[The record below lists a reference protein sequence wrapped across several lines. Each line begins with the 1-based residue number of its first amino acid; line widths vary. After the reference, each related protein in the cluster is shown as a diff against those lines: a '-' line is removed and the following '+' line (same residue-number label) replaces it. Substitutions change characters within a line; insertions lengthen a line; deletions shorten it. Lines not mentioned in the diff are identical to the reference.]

1 MATFLA
7 DFPPSLGNETKAGQH
22 YMLIDSFESKNAVAR
37 GGIKLSS
44 IGLYIPA
51 GSLTTTHTGN
61 YSEQEGGALRAG
73 ASSALQTAV
82 SNILQGKQAVAAQGS
97 PSERRSAGAASLAE
111 DAQSLATGFAT
122 KALDATGFISAGGR
136 SPNNYMAVV
145 YGGPKQFRT
154 HSFVFKFFPK
164 NRSETN
170 VVQAIIE
177 EFERGT
183 LPRMSGGTGSAQS
196 LSDPFFKSPRQHEIT
211 FYKGGAGSGGSGS
224 ENTFLFKIG
233 TSVITSMGIN
243 YDPNTN
249 VGFHSDGSPVQ
260 IDLSLSFQEIKFQI
274 SKDNAT
280 GQNLNLSA
288 SVLQAQ
294 SQRDS
299 NLASLGGQN
308 ITPGGGLGGGNDSFR

>member
-22 YMLIDSFESKNAVAR
+22 YMLIDSYESKNAVAR
-37 GGIKLSS
+37 GNKLSS

-61 YSEQEGGALRAG
+61 YGEQEGGALRAG
-73 ASSALQTAV
+73 ASSSLQTAV
-82 SNILQGKQAVAAQGS
+82 SNILQGKKAVAAQSGPPGTES
-97 PSERRSAGAASLAE
+97 SLAQ
-111 DAQSLATGFAT
+111 DAQSLVTGLAT
-122 KALDATGFISAGGR
+122 KALDATGFISAGGK

-164 NRSETN
+164 NSSETN
-170 VVQAIIE
+170 RVQAIIE

-183 LPRMSGGTGSAQS
+183 LPRMSGGKGSAQS

-211 FYKGGAGSGGSGS
+211 FYKGGGGSGGSGS

-280 GQNLNLSA
+280 GQNLNLSGP
-288 SVLQAQ
+288 VLQAQ
-294 SQRDS
+294 SARQQSANEFTDNR
-299 NLASLGGQN
+299 LAAFAATGDTSRG
-308 ITPGGGLGGGNDSFR
+308 F

>member
-22 YMLIDSFESKNAVAR
+22 YMLIDSYESKNAVAR
-37 GGIKLSS
+37 GNKLSS

-73 ASSALQTAV
+73 ASSALQEAF
-82 SNILQGKQAVAAQGS
+82 SNILQGKQAVAAQGPPIGS
-97 PSERRSAGAASLAE
+97 GSSSLAQ
-111 DAQSLATGFAT
+111 DAQSLVTRLGT
-122 KALDATGFISAGGR
+122 KALDATGFISAGGK

-183 LPRMSGGTGSAQS
+183 LPRMSGGKGSAQS

-211 FYKGGAGSGGSGS
+211 FYKGGGGSGGSGS

-294 SQRDS
+294 SARQQSS
-299 NLASLGGQN
+299 NEFTDNRLSAFAATGDTSRG
-308 ITPGGGLGGGNDSFR
+308 F